1 MKKIKTLNLNFL
13 FLFLLLTMDT
23 SRQQDHHQQST
34 VESKGSKY
42 SRHICMAR
50 DWSLKLEGNFKP
62 YAGAGYF
69 ERLKEFFL
77 RLSLL

>member
-13 FLFLLLTMDT
+13 FLFLLLTMAI

-42 SRHICMAR
+42 SIFAWHVAR
-50 DWSLKLEGNFKP
+50 VRNWKGISNLMQGLVTLKD
-62 YAGAGYF
+62 
-69 ERLKEFFL
+69 
-77 RLSLL
+77 